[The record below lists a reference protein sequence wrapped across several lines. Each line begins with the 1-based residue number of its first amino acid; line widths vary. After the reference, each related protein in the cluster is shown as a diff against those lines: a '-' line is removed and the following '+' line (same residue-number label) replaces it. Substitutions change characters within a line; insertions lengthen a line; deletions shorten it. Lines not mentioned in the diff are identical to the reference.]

1 MASVSL
7 DATLRENTG
16 KGGARKL
23 RAAARLPAVVYR
35 AGDPATSIAIDPAA
49 VELAFKKTG
58 NRNTLVELDIAG
70 DRKRTCLVRAAQRHP
85 VSRRLEHIDFYE
97 VESDQLVTVKVDV
110 KPIGTAKGLKLGGT
124 LRVIRRTMDVRCKPA
139 DIPASIDVDVN
150 TLGVGEFVTAANIPS
165 PKGCELL
172 FGSDFNVITV
182 VGKRLDVDAGEDDEE
197 EEAAEAE
204 A

>member
-35 AGDPATSIAIDPAA
+35 AGQPATPIAIDPAA

-70 DRKRTCLVRAAQRHP
+70 DRKRTCLVREAQRHP
-85 VSRRLEHIDFYE
+85 VTRQLQHIDFYE
-97 VESDQLVTVKVDV
+97 VEPDQQVTVKVDV
-110 KPIGTAKGLKLGGT
+110 RPVGVAKGLKLGGT
-124 LRVIRRTMDVRCKPA
+124 LRIIRRTLDVRCKPA
-139 DIPASIDVDVN
+139 DIPPSIDVNV
-150 TLGVGEFVTAANIPS
+150 TRLGVGEFITVAGIQP
-165 PKGCELL
+165 PEGCELL
-172 FGSDFNVITV
+172 YSSDFNVLTV
-182 VGKRLDVDAGEDDEE
+182 VGKRVPIVVDDDDEE
-197 EEAAEAE
+197 GDEAVAEA
-204 A
+204 